1 MKSLAKAHEPRTQP
15 ALAKALKDFEMGR
28 TDDEGRVASA
38 SVHAM
43 ATAGVKLDQTV
54 IDGLWDMFSKFKLS
68 KAQGEGLYHAGHHPL
83 IAGHDPSH
91 GDKAREKLAA
101 PVNSHAAAHTDQP
114 RCGHIT
120 R

>member
-54 IDGLWDMFSKFKLS
+54 IDELWNMFSKFKLS
-68 KAQGEGLYHAGHHPL
+68 KAQSERLYHAVHDAI
-83 IAGHDPSH
+83 IAVHDPSY
-91 GDKAREKLAA
+91 GDKAIEKLAA
-101 PVNSHAAAHTDQP
+101 PVSSDVDSHKD
-114 RCGHIT
+114 
-120 R
+120 